1 VGEAHTDDEILECGG
16 TMASF
21 SMTYTLDIQ
30 DNILLER
37 AAL

>member
-1 VGEAHTDDEILECGG
+1 VGEVHPDDEILVCGG

-21 SMTYTLDIQ
+21 PMTYTLDFQ